1 MVARENVIAVEYIWL
16 GGCNEL
22 RSKTKIIVSNNSLKL
37 SDLPVWNYD
46 GSSTN
51 QAPGNN
57 SEVLIKPR
65 KIYRDPFSKNLL
77 DILVLCDTWLPD
89 GTPHKTN
96 TRVIAEEIFKQKPE
110 LKPWFGMEQEFF
122 VMNRN
127 TNFPIG
133 FPKNGYPKP
142 QGQYYCS
149 VGAGNAFGREYFDE
163 CQENCINAGIQLT
176 GKNFEVCCGQME
188 MQVRNEGIDVGDD
201 MIMLRYI
208 LSRTGEKYDYVLD
221 LKAKPVK
228 GDWNGSGCHTNFSTE
243 PMRNDGGYEIILQA
257 IDKLSKKHDEHIA
270 LYGAGNEERL
280 TGLHETAH
288 ISEFTYGVANRGASV
303 RIPRDTERDKK
314 GYFEDRRPSSEC
326 DPYLVTS
333 KLFKTC
339 CLD

>member
-1 MVARENVIAVEYIWL
+1 M
-16 GGCNEL
+16 
-22 RSKTKIIVSNNSLKL
+22 
-37 SDLPVWNYD
+37 
-46 GSSTN
+46 
-51 QAPGNN
+51 
-57 SEVLIKPR
+57 
-65 KIYRDPFSKNLL
+65 
-77 DILVLCDTWLPD
+77 CDTWLPD

-122 VMNRN
+122 VMDRN

-133 FPKNGYPKP
+133 FPKMVIQNHKVSIIV
-142 QGQYYCS
+142 QLEQVMHS
-149 VGAGNAFGREYFDE
+149 VDIFDE
-163 CQENCINAGIQLT
+163 CQENCIKAGIQLT

-201 MIMLRYI
+201 MMMLRYMAG
-208 LSRTGEKYDYVLD
+208 RTGEKYDYVLD

-243 PMRNDGGYEIILQA
+243 PMRNDGGYEIILQV

-288 ISEFTYGVANRGASV
+288 ISEFTYGVANRGA
-303 RIPRDTERDKK
+303 
-314 GYFEDRRPSSEC
+314 C
-326 DPYLVTS
+326 
-333 KLFKTC
+333 
-339 CLD
+339 